1 VKRIDYPDGE
11 RVDYGYDL
19 GGNLKSVEGEKNGQI
34 TKYVDSISYDEYEQR
49 IREVNGNGVVTNY
62 SYDPKT
68 RRLDNLV
75 NNSTQNNMV
84 LQDNVYKYDN
94 VGNIINIQDNGLN
107 TRGQNYEYDEINRLI
122 SSDGSWTDNNN
133 NTLNYKNGFEYSP
146 SGKMM
151 RKNMDSRRID
161 NKQGIYNVI
170 YENAYSYNNQNNPY
184 GASSIK
190 DIMTGSIDNYEWD
203 KKGNMIYQN
212 NESTGRERAL
222 CWTEDN
228 RLQGYRE
235 TRGQSGYYNYRAGGE
250 RNIKYVGET
259 VTITQ
264 NGKTYYRPVLNQP
277 TLYASEL
284 ITINERGYTKHYYE
298 EGKRICSKIGGGF
311 GGVEAREVL
320 DNRVKLLNGSYLELP
335 GEKREGIRRSFE
347 CMEEEVELENEGA
360 LRSIMEIEMGRNDA
374 EPAFYYQSDH
384 LGSASYV
391 TDNSGAVTQTL
402 NYLPYGEDWV
412 DLQNFNVMP
421 ASYNLGV
428 YKFNGKEK
436 DQESG
441 YNYYGARYYDSEKIS
456 WISVDPMSDKYPNL
470 SPYVYC
476 ANNPVI
482 LVDPNGEEIGWV
494 LNSRGGIDYDSR
506 VKNKFDA
513 VKYYGKKAKYLGE
526 SGYSY
531 IGVNGTHVTLGKN
544 GVQTNVKNK
553 KVTQNKALDMAK
565 NNKVLLNNNVNIGIS
580 ALDIVLENSRNKKIK
595 AIGKSI
601 GVTSDI
607 INTTDALYKYSNS
620 EPGFKRNYE
629 ICKTIIPVIVGRTV
643 GPIEGLG
650 TEVTID
656 VFDKCLNFA
665 TKIHSDI
672 ENWGN
677 NLPNQIIESNH

>member
-1 VKRIDYPDGE
+1 M
-11 RVDYGYDL
+11 
-19 GGNLKSVEGEKNGQI
+19 
-34 TKYVDSISYDEYEQR
+34 
-49 IREVNGNGVVTNY
+49 NGNGVVTNY

-68 RRLDNLV
+68 RRLNTLNNLSQPT
-75 NNSTQNNMV
+75 NTL
-84 LQDNVYKYDN
+84 LQDNTYKYDN

-107 TRGQNYEYDEINRLI
+107 PRGQNYKYDEINRLI

-421 ASYNLGV
+421 VSYNLGV
-428 YKFNGKEK
+428 YQFNGKEK

-456 WISVDPMSDKYPNL
+456 WISVDPMSDKYPSL

-482 LVDPNGEEIGWV
+482 LVDPNGEEIVDAQGRSMYEEGKWTKYATKDAKRIGNAMMQTTAGTKQFNILV
-494 LNSRGGIDYDSR
+494 DSKAKIKLKISNAIKKKDKGSLVFGEMQPGKNYGTKEKPILKDATIELYYGSIKEGVDRFNKKNKNGINFEYDEFLGAVAGHEAEHITVDNLKLNLNSD
-506 VKNKFDA
+506 
-513 VKYYGKKAKYLGE
+513 
-526 SGYSY
+526 
-531 IGVNGTHVTLGKN
+531 
-544 GVQTNVKNK
+544 K
-553 KVTQNKALDMAK
+553 KVENRPNEIRQQILQEI
-565 NNKVLLNNNVNIGIS
+565 VNI
-580 ALDIVLENSRNKKIK
+580 KYKIQ
-595 AIGKSI
+595 
-601 GVTSDI
+601 
-607 INTTDALYKYSNS
+607 KYT
-620 EPGFKRNYE
+620 KR
-629 ICKTIIPVIVGRTV
+629 
-643 GPIEGLG
+643 
-650 TEVTID
+650 
-656 VFDKCLNFA
+656 
-665 TKIHSDI
+665 
-672 ENWGN
+672 
-677 NLPNQIIESNH
+677 